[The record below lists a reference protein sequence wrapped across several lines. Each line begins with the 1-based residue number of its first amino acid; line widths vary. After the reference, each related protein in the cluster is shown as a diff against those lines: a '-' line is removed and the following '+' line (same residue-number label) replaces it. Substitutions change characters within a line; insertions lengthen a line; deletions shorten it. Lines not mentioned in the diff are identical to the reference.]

1 MILNNIVPIKTSKH
15 YFQYYI
21 SLNSNSWNFNLDF
34 KTYFILTTANEIPI
48 VTIPKNTTD
57 IQFLSKLLCKIYI
70 GKFTDQELIPV
81 KGYK

>member
-21 SLNSNSWNFNLDF
+21 SLNSNIWNFNLDF

-57 IQFLSKLLCKIYI
+57 IQFLSKLLSKIYI